1 MIGFCFA
8 VSDFLFFTKI
18 EKFSHTQTDQ
28 TDRQT
33 EPQPHHKKMKE
44 ESVAFSQNN
53 EQRTEHKNKIF
64 RFNLGNEMVDALLQ
78 FSKMH
83 QHDDRHSYA
92 DAWKQWK
99 SDPRISKIIADEVA
113 RLQNLDFKGSVESIE
128 TKIFKSGRYYFRNK
142 SFIKVP
148 PKPRGKYVSVSKEL
162 IHAMNEY
169 IIRQRQTQQATS
181 QFSPSPP
188 AELFNE
194 FCKTYVDI
202 LKVEIYRFVSL
213 DEFSE
218 NPTLILSKIKK
229 TFKNRVFQLKKL

>member
-1 MIGFCFA
+1 
-8 VSDFLFFTKI
+8 
-18 EKFSHTQTDQ
+18 
-28 TDRQT
+28 
-33 EPQPHHKKMKE
+33 
-44 ESVAFSQNN
+44 
-53 EQRTEHKNKIF
+53 
-64 RFNLGNEMVDALLQ
+64 MVDALLQ

-169 IIRQRQTQQATS
+169 ILRQMETQATS
-181 QFSPSPP
+181 EFSPSPP

-194 FCKTYVDI
+194 FCKIYVDI
-202 LKVEIYRFVSL
+202 LKVEIYRFVGL

>member
-1 MIGFCFA
+1 M
-8 VSDFLFFTKI
+8 SDFLFFTKI
-18 EKFSHTQTDQ
+18 EKFSH
-28 TDRQT
+28 RQT
-33 EPQPHHKKMKE
+33 RQNRPDRHTQPHKKMKE
-44 ESVAFSQNN
+44 ESAAFSQNN
-53 EQRTEHKNKIF
+53 EHTGQHKNKIF

-169 IIRQRQTQQATS
+169 ILRQMETQATS
-181 QFSPSPP
+181 EFSPSPP

-194 FCKTYVDI
+194 FCKIYVDI
-202 LKVEIYRFVSL
+202 LKVEIYRFVGL